1 MESKIS
7 TWNFVERQDCHAVS
21 MNHLYQFFINH
32 KEKKWSLQYSKTLVD
47 IILTK
52 WLKIPPS
59 AMGQANILCLLRV
72 HCGGHSI
79 TLAVLRQSASPERN
93 HKETVKGTIR
103 QLACTLQRW
112 QGPKRQKLR
121 YCHRWKETKEVWLN
135 TTHDARWKKRLLE
148 RTALGQLANLNMD
161 CCREQSNKTPSP
173 FV

>member
-47 IILTK
+47 IIVTK

-59 AMGQANILCLLRV
+59 AMGQANILCLQRV
-72 HCGGHSI
+72 HWGGHS
-79 TLAVLRQSASPERN
+79 TTPAVLRQSASPEHN

-121 YCHRWKETKEVWLN
+121 YCHRWRGVTKHN
-135 TTHDARWKKRLLE
+135 TWCYMKKKVARKDSTGTTGKPQYGVL
-148 RTALGQLANLNMD
+148 
-161 CCREQSNKTPSP
+161 
-173 FV
+173 